1 MNALNPALLHGL
13 DIFFVLFHTALI
25 LFNLFGWIPRRLR
38 RANLVAL
45 LLTAFSWLGLGL
57 FYGIGYCPFTDWHW
71 RVLWALGRTDLPRSY
86 TQYLLVR
93 LLGISLPA
101 ATVDVLTAASA
112 ALALAVSLTLNVR
125 DWRRARGERAA
136 KE

>member
-1 MNALNPALLHGL
+1 MSALHPAVLRGL

-71 RVLWALGRTDLPRSY
+71 RVLWALGRIDLPRSY
-86 TQYLLVR
+86 TQYLLIR

-101 ATVDVLTAASA
+101 ATVSFLTAAGA
-112 ALALAVSLTLNVR
+112 ALALVISLALNVR
-125 DWRRARGERAA
+125 DRRRRGGVR
-136 KE
+136 